1 MLGVITSYAL
11 KAAESLTELSVQL
24 EIESL
29 PQAVMWSCP
38 WLQREFQV
46 GSPRQRQ
53 RPEVLQVLKGQA
65 PDWPVTAGVTFADI
79 LPFLGSGLPA
89 ARMRGTDH
97 TEGLTALPVLTF
109 FGQLL
114 EA

>member
-1 MLGVITSYAL
+1 MDKETLLRGNGLRTPELPTHPSARV
-11 KAAESLTELSVQL
+11 LTTTRHYL
-24 EIESL
+24 
-29 PQAVMWSCP
+29 
-38 WLQREFQV
+38 WLNL
-46 GSPRQRQ
+46 PRQRQ

-109 FGQLL
+109 FVQLL